1 MQKFSSYLSGVNTFL
16 TSIAT
21 FLVLGFLVFI
31 LNNPELVDEFAT
43 FWRELIANYFAG
55 YLIWVVTLVTV
66 FNIFVAFTPYGKIT
80 LGQDGEKPEF
90 SRFSWFSMLFGA
102 GVGTGILFYG
112 VAEPISHL
120 QNNPFLQIEGIEP
133 ISSEAAIVAQRITL
147 FHWGFHG
154 WACYSFVG
162 LCLGYFSY
170 RKGLPLTI
178 RSALHPILGKKIYG
192 FAGDVV
198 DLVAVFSTLF
208 GITVSLG
215 LGASQ
220 MASGIQYLFDIE
232 ITPLFKLGV
241 VLVVSAI
248 ATISVVSGLNKG
260 IKLLSEINIWLCII
274 LLSFII
280 LAGPTIVI
288 FTGLFSSS
296 LDYVVSV
303 IPLSVWIDPSDEKN
317 WQTAWTLFY
326 WGWWISWGPFVGM
339 FMARISR
346 GRTIREYIA
355 GTLLFPVI
363 IGFFWLIVFGA
374 TALHLQLEGPGGLV
388 EAVNMDITQAIFKA
402 YELLDVKW
410 ATWII
415 ALLTTVLIASWF
427 VTSSDSATLVIC
439 TILCLGEKSPPISLR
454 IFWGTIIGLVAGFL
468 LFYGGL
474 SALQI
479 ASTSIAIPFSIVL
492 MAMAFGLCKSLYLT
506 EKR

>member
-1 MQKFSSYLSGVNTFL
+1 M
-16 TSIAT
+16 
-21 FLVLGFLVFI
+21 
-31 LNNPELVDEFAT
+31 
-43 FWRELIANYFAG
+43 
-55 YLIWVVTLVTV
+55 
-66 FNIFVAFTPYGKIT
+66 
-80 LGQDGEKPEF
+80 
-90 SRFSWFSMLFGA
+90 
-102 GVGTGILFYG
+102 
-112 VAEPISHL
+112 
-120 QNNPFLQIEGIEP
+120 
-133 ISSEAAIVAQRITL
+133 
-147 FHWGFHG
+147 
-154 WACYSFVG
+154 
-162 LCLGYFSY
+162 
-170 RKGLPLTI
+170 PLTI

-260 IKLLSEINIWLCII
+260 KKLLSEINIWLCII

-439 TILCLGEKSPPISLR
+439 TILCLGERGSHFQTQAPTPYRVPSDTSPLHTPCCL
-454 IFWGTIIGLVAGFL
+454 
-468 LFYGGL
+468 
-474 SALQI
+474 
-479 ASTSIAIPFSIVL
+479 
-492 MAMAFGLCKSLYLT
+492 
-506 EKR
+506 